1 MALKKRKT
9 EIQGPFQKTLIKG
22 LIRDVSM
29 IVMIYVGEECLDHFS
44 LTNDEKQKICEAEK
58 QYYQGL
64 SGYPSKLLDK
74 LWSMDTDIYNS
85 YAHKSKKLY
94 GFILTVKYY
103 GMIGQKNIRKAF
115 KYGKNPLKYHDLEET
130 LSYSSYLKDCTTFFR
145 NGPVKVQPDGI
156 AYMSKELDIEL

>member
-9 EIQGPFQKTLIKG
+9 ESQGPFQTSLITG

-74 LWSMDTDIYNS
+74 LWSMDTDVYDP
-85 YAHKSKKLY
+85 YTHKSQKLY
-94 GFILTVKYY
+94 GLILTVKYH
-103 GMIGQKNIRKAF
+103 GKIGQKEIRKAF
-115 KYGKNPLKYHDLEET
+115 KYGKNPLKYHELEET
-130 LSYSSYLKDCTTFFR
+130 LSYSSYLKHCITLFR

-156 AYMSKELDIEL
+156 AYMSKELDILL